1 MTMARRAQYV
11 RDAVD
16 ARGASRNRH
25 HPVAKC
31 VSNAIKNVVQ
41 LIKTERIE
49 TEKARREAAAAH
61 RNAEADR
68 WTAERYAKQRSRDDR
83 AIEELLQQGRCAVRL
98 KMRPPAPCSGVQEW
112 LAESKWNHLGF
123 LRLTRSETSTYE
135 SGTSVPLAKITL
147 TTKIAKRR
155 KRSRAV
161 NVWRTMRKPFAV
173 LLRSTH
179 TPPPAPVHV
188 LVDEAQSASY
198 ESLDAKWFPPPLPA
212 NAVHRDLHYL
222 TVATDHVA
230 KFAEIEWAAETRV
243 DRSNRQKVHGYK
255 SLLGMSDPVFYKHL
269 RDNVIQPKEAG
280 TEVYRRKCCIH
291 AGKSG
296 TYGPPE
302 GVHPTFGLTNE
313 ELVGEND
320 APQAPP
326 VSPTRDMGSYTNW
339 VRDPW
344 QTFLEHKAE
353 SALCEIMA
361 TKWTVA

>member
-1 MTMARRAQYV
+1 MARRAQYV

-16 ARGASRNRH
+16 PRGASRNRH
-25 HPVAKC
+25 HPVVKC

-49 TEKARREAAAAH
+49 AEKARREEAAAH

-68 WTAERYAKQRSRDDR
+68 WTAEWYAKQRSRDDR
-83 AIEELLQQGRCAVRL
+83 AIDELVQQGRCAVRL

-123 LRLTRSETSTYE
+123 LRFSRSEASTCK
-135 SGTSVPLAKITL
+135 SGTSVPL
-147 TTKIAKRR
+147 TKIAKKS

-161 NVWRTMRKPFAV
+161 NVWRTMRKSFPV

-179 TPPPAPVHV
+179 TPPPAPVHA

-212 NAVHRDLHYL
+212 NAVHRDFHYV

-230 KFAEIEWAAETRV
+230 KCAEVEWAAETRV
-243 DRSNRQKVHGYK
+243 DRSKRQKVHGYK

-269 RDNVIQPKEAG
+269 RDNVIQPREAVM
-280 TEVYRRKCCIH
+280 EVYRRKCCIH

-302 GVHPTFGLTNE
+302 GVHPTFDMMDE

-320 APQAPP
+320 APQEPP
-326 VSPTRDMGSYTNW
+326 VSPTRDTGSYTNW
-339 VRDPW
+339 IRNPW

-353 SALCEIMA
+353 SALCETMA